1 MAIGVTDMDGSCWEI
16 GGDNFNWVV
25 SVRSGVHLGLMGST
39 VNIIG
44 GLL

>member
-1 MAIGVTDMDGSCWEI
+1 MAIGVTDMDSSCWEI
-16 GGDNFNWVV
+16 GGDKFNWVV
-25 SVRSGVHLGLMGST
+25 SVRSGVHLGLVGST